1 MFYGWASAWI
11 PPLLGLLA
19 TASGVVLVVHL
30 LGWRTLRSRTAQ
42 LWAAL
47 YVATAVALGAA
58 RFAFPIEM
66 QGPSTLV
73 DVIPLMVLPATIV
86 TLYLL
91 HLDGLF
97 KRLVRPGGALA
108 RAVAAEERHSSQATH
123 EHLFLALTVVPWCAV
138 YSALAVLGVIIVFST
153 IPPLKV
159 LTPTLRRPSLPELLV
174 FGAFAVLALSRWAW
188 IRRMSPPMARVS
200 QNLDHS
206 LARAVAVADERHS
219 SRATHEHL
227 LLALTDDP
235 DAIPVMQAC
244 HVDIETLRR
253 AISSSLAIQGTG
265 PDGSP
270 TRPDAGIPA
279 VVQRAADRA
288 TRSGNEEVNGARVL
302 VEMLAEPVG
311 EFLRQAGMTRFDAVN
326 YISHG
331 HIDPYDFGAGA
342 TPATGGEQPVGTGSA
357 MLEVK
362 LFNDDFTPMEFVVEV
377 LRNIFDFNRK
387 DATRLMLS
395 IHWNGVVTCGT
406 LPSEVARLK
415 VAQVREFARAHEH
428 PLRCVLGQP

>member
-30 LGWRTLRSRTAQ
+30 GWRTLRSRTSQ

-47 YVATAVALGAA
+47 YVATTVAFCAA

-91 HLDGLF
+91 HLDGLL
-97 KRLVRPGGALA
+97 KRLLRPGGALA
-108 RAVAAEERHSSQATH
+108 QAVAAEKRHSSQWTH
-123 EHLFLALTVVPWCAV
+123 EHLLLALTVGPWFAV
-138 YSALAVLGVIIVFST
+138 YSALAVLLVHIVFST
-153 IPPLKV
+153 IPLKI
-159 LTPTLRRPSLPELLV
+159 LTPSLPRPSLPEELAV

-206 LARAVAVADERHS
+206 LARAVALADGRHS

-265 PDGSP
+265 PEGAP

-279 VVQRAADRA
+279 VVRRAAERA
-288 TRSGNEEVNGARVL
+288 RKSGNEEVNGARVL

-331 HIDPYDFGAGA
+331 HIDPYDFGEGA
-342 TPATGGEQPVGTGSA
+342 TPATGSEQPVGTESA

-387 DATRLMLS
+387 DAIRLMLS
-395 IHWNGVVTCGT
+395 SHWNGVVTCGT
-406 LPSEVARLK
+406 YPSEVARLK
-415 VAQVREFARAHEH
+415 VAQVREFARGHEH